1 MLTKFQHHLFS
12 HLCAFSDDQRG
23 VTAIEYAIN
32 GVIISAIVLAVLVS
46 DNELKASLSDAMSVI
61 SRNIASAQSS
71 G

>member
-23 VTAIEYAIN
+23 VTAIEYAI
-32 GVIISAIVLAVLVS
+32 ISAVVLAVLVS

-61 SRNIASAQSS
+61 IRNIASAQSS